1 MQFSS
6 KSQFCVFFFLF
17 WRSVIHKDAWLVSA
31 KQDLFCTR
39 RILRYHFPSRISP
52 FPHTTL
58 ASLPSPGHFSMII
71 NTSFPAVIDGHLV
84 LCENRLL
91 AECCL

>member
-31 KQDLFCTR
+31 KQDLFLYQTYSG
-39 RILRYHFPSRISP
+39 IIFLHGISRP

-71 NTSFPAVIDGHLV
+71 NT
-84 LCENRLL
+84 
-91 AECCL
+91 